1 MEVKIVPTKEFLEG
15 ALYVLRQS
23 DNSTL
28 EIDRVALDDYATFR
42 LVLNAED
49 ETVEILDHYN
59 DTRFNVRIANYESKT
74 WENIKDRILEI
85 QEEINNLY
93 EEVDGLFQ
101 AKEEQ
106 DEQRSIE
113 DYLFVKE

>member
-1 MEVKIVPTKEFLEG
+1 MEVKVIPTKEFLEG

-59 DTRFNVRIANYESKT
+59 DTRFNVRIANYESST
-74 WENIKDRILEI
+74 WKKIKDRILEI
-85 QEEINNLY
+85 QEEINSLY

-101 AKEEQ
+101 TEEEK
-106 DEQRSIE
+106 DKQRSIE
-113 DYLFVKE
+113 DLFEEE